1 MSRFISFLTPHLTD
15 FVYFRKASGN
25 WNTSSYELNLKLF
38 DRFIAVNYPE
48 TDTLT
53 QEIADNWCRKRDTEM
68 NNSCRSRIYVV
79 ISFIRYLKER
89 GLTDIEV
96 PEIPAKEKRTYIPH
110 SFTEDE
116 LAAFFAECDSIRL
129 YPNSGLANRLRK
141 IIIPVFFRFLF
152 SSGIRTNEARLLRRK
167 DVSFD
172 NGVVSIRDS
181 KGDDQHYIVMHDT
194 MTELMCRYD
203 SAIENLM
210 PGRTYFFPSSKD
222 TPHPKGWV
230 IWNFNSLWRKV
241 SSEKATAYEFR
252 HHYAVS
258 NINSWPSQ
266 GWEFHDKLMYLSKSM
281 GHKTVEETKRY
292 FSIVPALSDILEEKT
307 GIEMDDIIPEVEL

>member
-1 MSRFISFLTPHLTD
+1 MSGFRSFLTPHLTD
-15 FVYFRKASGN
+15 FVHYRKASGN

-38 DRFIAVNYPE
+38 DGFIAMNYPE

-53 QEIADNWCRKRDTEM
+53 QEMADNWCRKRATEM

-79 ISFIRYLKER
+79 ISFIRYLKGR

-96 PEIPAKEKRTYIPH
+96 PEIPAKEKRAYIPH
-110 SFTEDE
+110 PFTEDE
-116 LAAFFAECDSIRL
+116 LDAFFAECDSIRL
-129 YPNSGLANRLRK
+129 YPNSGLADRLRK

-152 SSGIRTNEARLLRRK
+152 SSGVRTNEARLLRRK

-181 KGDDQHYIVMHDT
+181 KGDGQHYIVMHDT
-194 MTELMCRYD
+194 MTELMGRYD
-203 SAIENLM
+203 SAIESLM
-210 PGRTYFFPSSKD
+210 PGRTYFFPSAKD

-230 IWNFNSLWRKV
+230 TWNFSSLWRKV
-241 SSEKATAYEFR
+241 SPEKATAYEFR
-252 HHYAVS
+252 HHYAIS
-258 NINSWPSQ
+258 NINNWSAQ

-307 GIEMDDIIPEVEL
+307 GIEMDDIIPEVGL